1 VQRRL
6 RIGAAL
12 VALVCIIGLDGG
24 QAGASR
30 PVTGR
35 VLDAAGEARAP
46 GLQPRI
52 KVNSPWGKDDTTGDA
67 RRDQGDL
74 RRIIVENGR
83 QQMTFTFRTVATPL
97 WDNASTDR
105 VTGMVFDMDWQG
117 TTVQPN
123 RTLVVTREDGVW
135 TTAIFRGN
143 GAIECVRPAGGV
155 RQLSN
160 HRFVLSAPVQ
170 MCLGGAHVLRVAS
183 GFVDDGDDGPAQD
196 TSIDAAPNSRFYGP
210 FIRLPGSSRAGGRDV
225 TAGWVHA

>member
-12 VALVCIIGLDGG
+12 VALACIIGLDGG
-24 QAGASR
+24 QAGAAR
-30 PVTGR
+30 PVAGR
-35 VLDAAGEARAP
+35 VVDAAGEARAP
-46 GLQPRI
+46 GVEPRI

-74 RRIIVENGR
+74 RRIIVANGR

-135 TTAIFRGN
+135 TSIILRGN
-143 GAIECVRPAGGV
+143 GAFECGRTGGV
-155 RQLSN
+155 QQLSN
-160 HRFVLSAPVQ
+160 HRFVIHAPVQ
-170 MCLGGAHVLRVAS
+170 LCLGGAHVLRVAS
-183 GFVDDGDDGPAQD
+183 GFVDDADDSAGQD
-196 TSIDAAPNSRFYGP
+196 TSVDAAPNSRFYGP

-225 TAGWVHA
+225 TDGWVHA